1 MKQINSLF
9 ISDFDFFM
17 LNYRDFKQT
26 KSIDSLEFCID
37 QINSCFDIWTDD
49 FLKINFNNNINIVT
63 LFSLLS
69 KDDKPKASFAWKLD
83 AYKKYLKANSLTFKD
98 HLIEAFLTH
107 MYKDTILYDN
117 YPKQYKFLFY
127 ISQEIKYSLFKII
140 RRILQQFKRDF
151 FTNPADPF
159 FPTQFMLNSDLSLEL
174 YFLFLRNKLLY
185 SVIISLLHEKD
196 TWKNIKLK
204 YKLNNSDYILLK
216 EEANSWIDTVL

>member
-1 MKQINSLF
+1 MKQTNSFF

-17 LNYRDFKQT
+17 LNYRDFKQA
-26 KSIDSLEFCID
+26 KSVDSLESCIK
-37 QINSCFDIWTDD
+37 QINSCFDIWAND

-83 AYKKYLKANSLTFKD
+83 TYKRYLKDNSLTFKD
-98 HLIEAFLTH
+98 HLIEAFLMH
-107 MYKDTILYDN
+107 MYKETILYDN
-117 YPKQYKFLFY
+117 YPKRYKFLFY

-151 FTNPADPF
+151 FTNPVDLF
-159 FPTQFMLNSDLSLEL
+159 FSTQFTLNSDLSLEL

-185 SVIISLLHEKD
+185 SIIISLLHEND